1 MRNIAKSKPPGS
13 LVAYA
18 KSQGAYYGGQPSAV
32 TRDLKR
38 SLLVEQGYLCC
49 YCMRRV
55 DNNDKLKVE
64 HWRSQSGYPQLQ
76 LEYGNL
82 LAACDGNTGKRRSE
96 QTCDTRKGNE
106 ELSYNPANNSHDVES
121 RIAYRADGKVF
132 APTDQSF
139 DDQLNDVL
147 NLNEPTLVNNRKAAI
162 QAAKRSLGLKPG
174 SRRKR
179 EVEKLL
185 LDLQTPD
192 KNGHLE
198 AYSGAAVFYLKS
210 KLKRTLL

>member
-1 MRNIAKSKPPGS
+1 MRNIVKSKPPGS

-18 KSQGAYYGGQPSAV
+18 KTQGPYYGGQPSAV

-106 ELSYNPANNSHDVES
+106 ELSYNPADSTHDVES
-121 RIAYRADGKVF
+121 KVAYRSNGEIFV
-132 APTDQSF
+132 PI
-139 DDQLNDVL
+139 DQLFDAQLNSVL
-147 NLNEPTLVNNRKAAI
+147 NLNHPTLVNNRKAAI
-162 QAAKRSLGLKPG
+162 EAAKRSLGLKPG
-174 SRRKR
+174 SRKKR
-179 EVEKLL
+179 DVVKLL

-192 KNGHLE
+192 KNGRLE
-198 AYSGAAVFYLKS
+198 EYVGAAVFYLRA
-210 KLKRTLL
+210 KLKRAPL